1 MRNRKNWKFRHRSNN
16 RRHQPRI
23 NGDART
29 RLAFT
34 SFSNDKERNN
44 FKPRPSADK
53 LAERYN
59 VLAKEAMASGD
70 KVLSENYFQHAD
82 HFLRIIEDKN
92 LNQNQ
97 NKATTRDEPKVS
109 DEHSVENGEIQQ
121 EQSIEE
127 KKE

>member
-1 MRNRKNWKFRHRSNN
+1 M
-16 RRHQPRI
+16 
-23 NGDART
+23 
-29 RLAFT
+29 RLAFS
-34 SFSNDKERNN
+34 SFSNDKDRNN
-44 FKPRPSADK
+44 FKPRQSADK

-59 VLAKEAMASGD
+59 TLAKEAMASGD

-97 NKATTRDEPKVS
+97 NKVTTRGEPRVS
-109 DEHSVENGEIQQ
+109 DGHSVENGEIHQ